1 MNCTQAEG
9 MIQDYLEHSMSTAD
23 VEIFLEHVEHCSS
36 CYKELEISFF
46 VRKVV
51 EQLDDA
57 DGSDDL
63 IDIHAML
70 EKELQRSHRSIRMKR
85 LEQILFVL
93 GLGAGLCLVVLFA
106 VFWLTGVF

>member
-1 MNCTQAEG
+1 MVQS
-9 MIQDYLEHSMSTAD
+9 YLDHSMSTAD
-23 VEIFLEHVEHCSS
+23 MEFFLEHVENCSS

-51 EQLDDA
+51 EQLDDTA
-57 DGSDDL
+57 GCDDPM
-63 IDIHAML
+63 DIHAML
-70 EKELQRSHRSIRMKR
+70 KEELQRSHRSIRMKR
-85 LEQILFVL
+85 LEQILFVI